1 MTLSVVPI
9 YASILAIIFVVLS
22 VRTLRTRRKAQ
33 VAVGDGGNIELLRAS
48 RAHANFA
55 EYTPFALL
63 LITFMELTGVS
74 HLLLHVH
81 CLALLVGR
89 CSHAIGVSRVD
100 EDFRFRVVGMALTL
114 PTILSASLFLIVLPL
129 AGR

>member
-22 VRTLRTRRKAQ
+22 VRTLRKRRKTQ
-33 VAVGDGGNIELLRAS
+33 VAVGDGGNVELLRAS
-48 RAHANFA
+48 RVHANFA

-63 LITFMELTGVS
+63 LITLMELKDFPR
-74 HLLLHVH
+74 LLLHVH

-89 CSHAIGVSRVD
+89 CSHAIGVSRID

-114 PTILSASLFLIVLPL
+114 STILSASAFLIVMPL
-129 AGR
+129 LGR